1 MWNQSFMVL
10 LTGSF
15 PPKGRESGDVHVG
28 YFWIILYH
36 FDPIMSM
43 LLITFNFR
51 SKLVNISIITGGW
64 FGTLF
69 FIFPYIGKNHPNRLI
84 FFRGVA
90 QPPTRLAE
98 GDWVDISPLVHPPFG
113 VNCCWWIRYRLGR
126 RRIWTR
132 ALFCGERVS
141 YQAGSKLRISHRLQE
156 VSISTMES

>member
-51 SKLVNISIITGGW
+51 SKLVNLYIITGGW
-64 FGTLF
+64 FGTFF
-69 FIFPYIGKNHPNRLI
+69 FIFPY
-84 FFRGVA
+84 
-90 QPPTRLAE
+90 
-98 GDWVDISPLVHPPFG
+98 FG
-113 VNCCWWIRYRLGR
+113 
-126 RRIWTR
+126 
-132 ALFCGERVS
+132 
-141 YQAGSKLRISHRLQE
+141 
-156 VSISTMES
+156 